1 MASRSRNTYAS
12 PPPRVRHENISPNS
26 PKSPKS
32 PYFPDSPKSPYFPD
46 SPKSP
51 KSKNSLHSHDT
62 RLTLFR
68 KKQSWLESISHD
80 KICSLSSFGKIKQFT
95 EGAVGKSFGSKDT
108 NIAIKVVDK
117 NERSE
122 KEIEWYN
129 YFTKYVAEEG
139 GFPHFPLIYQVSE
152 CDDVSLT
159 KTFGSTTIVE
169 PVKKNAFLILSEL
182 AEGTLKD
189 VISKLSEEEMMS
201 MIFQVLMGCLVLE
214 NKKVIHNDLEP
225 ANILFYSR
233 DKSPS
238 FFEHP
243 EYIEYM
249 LGDITIRAPH
259 HNRLY
264 VLWDFGMMVNI
275 NKREEEE
282 DPRKEN
288 DMISTLNNDLKMT
301 FLPRLSTNYVK
312 YTRKYK
318 KLQELFKFVDYNYK
332 LKKLNDVSAIIQF
345 MMENMENIEIIEM

>member
-12 PPPRVRHENISPNS
+12 PPPRVRPENISQNSPKSPHS

-32 PYFPDSPKSPYFPD
+32 PK
-46 SPKSP
+46 
-51 KSKNSLHSHDT
+51 SHDT

-68 KKQSWLESISHD
+68 KKHSWLESISHD

-117 NERSE
+117 NDRSE

-129 YFTKYVAEEG
+129 HFTDYVAEEG
-139 GFPHFPLIYQVSE
+139 GFPHFPLIYHVYE

-159 KTFGSTTIVE
+159 QTYGSKSIVE
-169 PVKKNAFLILSEL
+169 SVKENASLIFSEL

-189 VISKLSEEEMMS
+189 VISKLSEEEMMG

-225 ANILFYSR
+225 ANILFYSY

-238 FFEHP
+238 FFENP
-243 EYIEYM
+243 EYIEYR

-264 VLWDFGMMVNI
+264 VLWDFGMMV
-275 NKREEEE
+275 KEGEE

-288 DMISTLNNDLKMT
+288 KMISTLHNDLKMT
-301 FLPRLSTNYVK
+301 FFPRLSTNYGK
-312 YTRKYK
+312 YTIKYK
-318 KLQELFKFVDYNYK
+318 KLQELFKFVENNE
-332 LKKLNDVSAIIQF
+332 LKKINDVSDIIQF

>member
-12 PPPRVRHENISPNS
+12 PPPRVRPENISPSSPSSPKSPHS

-32 PYFPDSPKSPYFPD
+32 PKSPH

-51 KSKNSLHSHDT
+51 KSKNSLQSHDT

-129 YFTKYVAEEG
+129 YFTKYVAEG
-139 GFPHFPLIYQVSE
+139 GFPHFPLIYHVYE

-275 NKREEEE
+275 NKREE

-288 DMISTLNNDLKMT
+288 DMISTLHNDLKMT
-301 FLPRLSTNYVK
+301 FLHRLSTNYGK
-312 YTRKYK
+312 YTRNYK
-318 KLQELFKFVDYNYK
+318 KLQDLFKFVDYNYYE
-332 LKKLNDVSAIIQF
+332 LNDVSAIIQF
-345 MMENMENIEIIEM
+345 MMENMENIEIIEI